1 MCQDKQE
8 KQETPETAQKLHEKG
23 LVLLKHKHYAD
34 ALSCFEQ
41 VVELNANHTEAWY
54 RIGCCRSEI
63 AKQKIEGTEET
74 LYVDG
79 EFELYE
85 GAIEA
90 YQKVIELQ
98 PDYTSACKYLAE
110 LFTYLGE
117 MQIEDTEYPSD
128 YMRAIEWYKQAI
140 EFCPGLTDSYYKL
153 AEAYTLLREFKAI
166 HDWDDYILRDQAGID
181 TVDIMEARIET
192 YQKLTEIQPDDAMA
206 FHELGKAYIDSINPY
221 ITMLEEYSIETRD
234 EIEAMKQD
242 KHPDIRTILEKVTQA
257 NLTAIK
263 IKPHYAEAYS
273 ALGEVHRRLGQFEEA
288 IQAFKQ
294 AIVLDN
300 KGRNNLAS
308 AYHQLGKQHFAGGN
322 YMRAIECYNNAIV
335 TALKDDHHEMYY
347 DLAVAYHNA
356 GRYELA
362 TWAYKRV
369 KGAYSYP
376 SDLFRRYPDLLYRL
390 GTACHKCG
398 HYQDAVNAYQEAID
412 YQTAIEEE
420 YYQIDL
426 GNSKKEYHKITSS
439 EPFEYPEL
447 EYPEWWA
454 DVYQNIESASRNE
467 PL

>member
-98 PDYTSACKYLAE
+98 PGYTSARRFLAE
-110 LFTYLGE
+110 LFTYFGE
-117 MQIEDTEYPSD
+117 MQNGDAEYPSD

-140 EFCPGLTDSYYKL
+140 EVYPNLTDSYYKL
-153 AEAYTLLREFKAI
+153 AEAYTILMQAKETNG
-166 HDWDDYILRDQAGID
+166 WDDYILRDQAGID

-206 FHELGKAYIDSINPY
+206 FHELGKAYIDSIDPY
-221 ITMLEEYSIETRD
+221 ITMLEEYSNEPWD

-242 KHPDIRTILEKVTQA
+242 KHPTIRTILEKATQA
-257 NLTAIK
+257 YHTAIR

-273 ALGEVHRRLGQFEEA
+273 ALGEVCHRLGQFEEA

-294 AIVLDN
+294 SIVLDN
-300 KGRNNLAS
+300 TGRNNLARV
-308 AYHQLGKQHFAGGN
+308 YHQLGKQNFADGN
-322 YMRAIECYNNAIV
+322 YRRAIECYHNAIV
-335 TALKDDHHEMYY
+335 TTLRDDHNEMYY
-347 DLAVAYHNA
+347 DLAVAYHDA

-362 TWAYKRV
+362 IWTYRRVRSAYN
-369 KGAYSYP
+369 YP

-390 GTACHKCG
+390 GTACHKCSC
-398 HYQDAVNAYQEAID
+398 YQDAVDAYQEAID
-412 YQTAIEEE
+412 YQTAMEEE

-426 GNSKKEYHKITSS
+426 WNCKDEYHKIHSS
-439 EPFEYPEL
+439 DPFEYPEFD
-447 EYPEWWA
+447 YPEWWE
-454 DVYQNIESASRNE
+454 DVYQNLESASRNE

>member
-1 MCQDKQE
+1 MDQQ
-8 KQETPETAQKLHEKG
+8 QKLYEEG
-23 LVLLKHKHYAD
+23 LVLKKHKHYAD

-41 VVELNANHTEAWY
+41 VVEFDPNHVEAWY
-54 RIGCCRSEI
+54 LIGCCRSEI
-63 AKQKIEGTEET
+63 AKQKIESAEET
-74 LYVDG
+74 LYVDA

-98 PDYTSACKYLAE
+98 PDHPEVSVVLGT
-110 LFTYLGE
+110 LFYDFGMRGFE
-117 MQIEDTEYPSD
+117 EGMCEEYE
-128 YMRAIEWYKQAI
+128 YRRVVEWFEQAI
-140 EFCPGLTDSYYKL
+140 EVYPTLIDAYYELGLT
-153 AEAYTLLREFKAI
+153 YTLMMEDFENNAI
-166 HDWDDYILRDQAGID
+166 YEIDDLAIAGIPD
-181 TVDIMEARIET
+181 ARIKT
-192 YQKLTEIQPDDAMA
+192 YQKLTEIQPSDARA
-206 FHELGKAYIDSINPY
+206 FYELGNAYGSWIDPFLTLGQI
-221 ITMLEEYSIETRD
+221 EEME
-234 EIEAMKQD
+234 QD
-242 KHPDIRTILEKVTQA
+242 KE
-257 NLTAIK
+257 AIGAYRAAIG
-263 IKPHYAEAYS
+263 IKPDYANAYR
-273 ALGEVHRRLGQFEEA
+273 ALGEVCHRLGQFEEA

-322 YMRAIECYNNAIV
+322 YMRAIECYHNAIV
-335 TALKDDHHEMYY
+335 TAFRGDHNEMYY

-362 TWAYKRV
+362 IWAYKRV

-376 SDLFRRYPDLLYRL
+376 SDQFRRYPDLLYRL
-390 GTACHKCG
+390 GTACHKCSC
-398 HYQDAVNAYQEAID
+398 YQDAVDAYQEAID
-412 YQTAIEEE
+412 YQTAMEEE

-447 EYPEWWA
+447 EYPEWWE
-454 DVYQNIESASRNE
+454 DVYQNLESASRNE